1 MAIDFNKQL
10 VFDPKIEIVG
20 EEVPLAAMEKTGAVL
35 QDRYDK
41 AYEQYSLTKEALA
54 QAAASANPVDKEK
67 AKELISLYD
76 TEMKDILQ
84 KGDFH
89 NMRHQVSALARNAAA
104 NYKTIA
110 ERNQKIQSDLEALAK
125 DPRYRLDPEGAKKE
139 YLSKIGAIN
148 INPETRTISDF
159 TVNPYNAAADFD
171 TADKLL
177 QIAPTLRA
185 KLLKAKGSYFGKR
198 TLPTGETVNTI
209 ETQGGG
215 YRILSNEEIE
225 NELKNYIV
233 TDPAFQAYIKRDVG
247 RMGLDPNSE
256 EGKAAYNQL
265 VQERTADTSKALGKM
280 YEIDENMN
288 QNTFTILN
296 KPGGDGDGSGG
307 ANAGGKYTP
316 VTINN
321 PLAPDE
327 KRELSKDITKS
338 LSGDPKAIYS
348 TRSIISSIIDN
359 YTQKGD
365 TKKAEKFTKYLND
378 ITDLQNITQKYPD
391 LIQYAKPDRLDNTG
405 VLTMKEAVRTG
416 KVKVSPE
423 DKFRLNKISTDIGTA
438 GKTTLEMNTWFDREL
453 DDEYENF
460 TSTGMR
466 NIGMMQPDLVDDA
479 TRNKI
484 EALSRGLNID
494 AFNLSEEAKKDWGD
508 KKGLDIVSWSV
519 EPVGNGVGI
528 VFGIKNPKTDEI
540 IYTTPKNRKADG
552 LIQQVSKYLYSPA
565 AIYDQMSNLPSPT
578 KKTKISSLLKTA
590 QLPKAS
596 FNLDV
601 NDEVDFEDGQ
611 YFTTS
616 NPGKKYDSIYQLF
629 YDNLNK

>member
-20 EEVPLAAMEKTGAVL
+20 EEVPLAAMEKTGNVL
-35 QDRYDK
+35 QGRYDK
-41 AYEQYSLTKEALA
+41 SYEQYSMADEALK
-54 QAAASANPVDKEK
+54 QMEASANPVDREK
-67 AKELISLYD
+67 AKELRGIYNQ
-76 TEMKDILQ
+76 EMQGILE

-89 NMRHQVSALARNAAA
+89 NMRQQTASLARNAAV

-110 ERNQKIQSDLEALAK
+110 ERNQKIQSDLEALSK
-125 DPRYRLDPEGAKKE
+125 DPRYRLDPEGARKE
-139 YLSKIGAIN
+139 YLSKISAVN

-159 TVNPYNAAADFD
+159 NVTPYNAAADVNI
-171 TADKLL
+171 AEKALK
-177 QIAPTLRA
+177 IAPTLRTKTRGGEDA
-185 KLLKAKGSYFGKR
+185 KFVQQLFDGQPVWTKVSTSGKTEFLSADEINTELAAYLK
-198 TLPTGETVNTI
+198 
-209 ETQGGG
+209 
-215 YRILSNEEIE
+215 
-225 NELKNYIV
+225 
-233 TDPAFQAYIKRDVG
+233 TDPEIQSYIARDVG
-247 RMGLDPNSE
+247 RMGLDINSN

-265 VQERTADTSKALGKM
+265 LNDRITGSTTALANMYSVDTQFKGRDVGVIGGAKALG
-280 YEIDENMN
+280 I
-288 QNTFTILN
+288 
-296 KPGGDGDGSGG
+296 GGDDDSAGS
-307 ANAGGKYTP
+307 KYTP

-321 PLAPDE
+321 PLAPSED
-327 KRELSKDITKS
+327 RELSTDLTKS
-338 LSGDPKAIYS
+338 LAGDPKAVYS

-391 LIQYAKPDRLDNTG
+391 LVQYAKPDRLDNTG
-405 VLTMKEAVRTG
+405 VLTIKEAVRTG

-423 DKFRLNKISTDIGTA
+423 DKLRLDKISTDIGTA

-460 TSTGMR
+460 QSTGLR

-479 TRNKI
+479 TRKKI
-484 EALSRGLNID
+484 ESLSNGLNID
-494 AFNLSEEAKKDWGD
+494 AFSLSDDAKKDWGE

-519 EPVGNGVGI
+519 EPVGSGVGI

-540 IYTTPKNRKADG
+540 VYTTPKNRKADG

-578 KKTKISSLLKTA
+578 RKTKVSSLLKTA
-590 QLPKAS
+590 QLPRAS
-596 FNLDV
+596 FKLDV
-601 NDEVDFEDGQ
+601 NDEVDFQDGQ